1 MKTRLRRAALAPV
14 LVLALGGGVLAAAP
28 AQAVED
34 VTIRLLDV
42 NDYHGRI
49 DANTVK
55 LAGTIEQLR
64 AEAGEAN
71 TLFLSAGDNIGASL
85 FASSVQQDEPTIDV
99 LNALDLAVSGIGN
112 HELDRGF
119 ADLAGRVSDRADF
132 TYLGANVVSRTTG
145 QPALP
150 ASETFEVGGLDVA
163 VIGAV
168 TEEVPSLVSPSGIAD
183 LELTDP
189 VEAVNR
195 TVEQLEASST
205 PPDVVV
211 AAYHEGAGAGTPD
224 GATLE
229 QEVAAGGAFADI
241 VTKTD
246 PEVDAIFTGHTHKQY
261 AWQVPVPG
269 EAGKTRPVLQTG
281 SYGELVGSVDL
292 TVDGETGE
300 VTTTATNVKRTTTD
314 DATLVN
320 RFPRVAQV
328 KAIVDAALAKAKQ
341 IGEQPV
347 AQVSADITT
356 AYAGGNRDDRSSEST
371 LGNLVADAQLSGVK
385 DTPAGAD
392 LAVVNPG
399 GLRNEL
405 LLTGAGGTNA
415 DGVVTF
421 AEANAV
427 LPFANNLSSVRLTGA
442 QLKKVFEQQWQ
453 RDAAGAVPSRPYLQL
468 GTSSNVEYTF
478 DPTRA
483 EGDRI
488 TSLRVDG
495 TLVDAAATY
504 KVAVPSF
511 LASGGDNFRAFA
523 EGTAVDTGLLDYEV
537 WIDHLK
543 AQSPVEPDFARRAVQ
558 VEGLKPTY
566 TEGDALAVTLPRL
579 DLTSLGSPANTSV
592 AVRLVSGG
600 TRRDLGDV
608 PVSGGVARLDQTLP
622 KGVTGTAHLEVKAS
636 PSDTAAVL
644 PSFTIEKVLADAR
657 LDVLTLPFVKRG
669 SFSLLVAGVTGGE
682 GRPTGTVTVTSG
694 DTRLG
699 TARLSCGAAVMLLD
713 TRRLASGRQ
722 VLATTYSGDD
732 TYAPTQR
739 ETTVTVL
746 AKRGR

>member
-1 MKTRLRRAALAPV
+1 MKTRLRRAALAPS
-14 LVLALGGGVLAAAP
+14 LVLALGAGVLAATP
-28 AQAVED
+28 AQAADD

-42 NDYHGRI
+42 NDFHGRI

-55 LAGTIEQLR
+55 VAGTIEQLR

-99 LNALDLAVSGIGN
+99 LNALGLRVSTIGN

-132 TYLGANVVSRTTG
+132 TYLGANVVSKATG
-145 QPALP
+145 EPALP
-150 ASETFEVGGLDVA
+150 AYETFEVGGLDVA
-163 VIGAV
+163 VVGAV
-168 TEEVPSLVSPSGIAD
+168 TEETPSLVSPAGIAD
-183 LELTDP
+183 LEFTDP

-195 TVEQLEASST
+195 TVDELEASPT

-246 PEVDAIFTGHTHKQY
+246 PQVDAIFTGHTHKQY
-261 AWQVPVPG
+261 AWQAPVPG
-269 EAGKTRPVLQTG
+269 EAGRTRPVLQTG
-281 SYGELVGSVDL
+281 SYGEAIGSIDL
-292 TVDGETGE
+292 TVDGDTGA
-300 VTTTATNVKRTTTD
+300 VTSAATNVKRTTTD
-314 DATLVN
+314 DATLVS

-328 KAIVDAALAKAKQ
+328 KTIVDAALAKAKQ
-341 IGEQPV
+341 VGEQPV

-356 AYAGGNRDDRSSEST
+356 AYAGGNRDDRASEST
-371 LGNLVADAQLSGVK
+371 LGNLVADAQLAGVE

-405 LLTGAGGTNA
+405 LFKGTGGTNA

-427 LPFANNLSSVRLTGA
+427 LPFTNNLSSVSLTGA

-468 GTSSNVEYTF
+468 GTSSNVAYTF

-495 TLVDAAATY
+495 KAVDPAATY

-523 EGTAVDTGLLDYEV
+523 EGTSVDTGLLDYEV

-543 AQSPVEPDFARRAVQ
+543 AESPVAPDFARHAVQ
-558 VEGLKPTY
+558 VEGLQQDY
-566 TEGDALAVTLPRL
+566 TEGDALAVTLPKL

-592 AVRLVSGG
+592 AVTLVSGG
-600 TRRDLGDV
+600 TRRDLGEV
-608 PVSGGVARLDQTLP
+608 PVSGGVARLTQTLP

-636 PSDTAAVL
+636 PSGTTAVL
-644 PSFTIEKVLADAR
+644 PSFTIAKALVDAR
-657 LDVLTLPFVKRG
+657 LDVVTVPFVKQG
-669 SFSLLVAGVTGGE
+669 SFSLLVARVRGAE
-682 GRPTGTVTVTSG
+682 GRPTGTVSVTAG
-694 DTRLG
+694 ETRLG
-699 TARLSCGAAVMLLD
+699 SARLSRGAAVLLLD
-713 TRRLASGRQ
+713 TRRLAVGRQ
-722 VLATTYSGDD
+722 VLTTAYSGDA
-732 TYAPTQR
+732 TYKPAQR
-739 ETTVTVL
+739 DTTVTVL

>member
-1 MKTRLRRAALAPV
+1 MKTRLRRAALAPS
-14 LVLALGGGVLAAAP
+14 LVLALGAGVLAATP
-28 AQAVED
+28 AQAADD

-42 NDYHGRI
+42 NDFHGRI

-55 LAGTIEQLR
+55 VAGTIEQLR

-99 LNALDLAVSGIGN
+99 LNALGLRVSTIGN

-132 TYLGANVVSRTTG
+132 TYLGANVVSKATG
-145 QPALP
+145 EPALP
-150 ASETFEVGGLDVA
+150 AYETFEVGGLDVA
-163 VIGAV
+163 VVGAV
-168 TEEVPSLVSPSGIAD
+168 TEETPSLVSPAGIAD
-183 LELTDP
+183 LEFTDP

-195 TVEQLEASST
+195 TVDELEASPT

-246 PEVDAIFTGHTHKQY
+246 PQVDAIFTGHTHKQY
-261 AWQVPVPG
+261 AWQAPVPG
-269 EAGKTRPVLQTG
+269 EAGRTRPVLQTG
-281 SYGELVGSVDL
+281 SYGEAIGSIDL
-292 TVDGETGE
+292 TVDGDTGA
-300 VTTTATNVKRTTTD
+300 VTSAATNVKRTTTD
-314 DATLVN
+314 DATLVS

-328 KAIVDAALAKAKQ
+328 KTIVDAALAKAKQ
-341 IGEQPV
+341 VGEQPV

-356 AYAGGNRDDRSSEST
+356 AYAGGIRDDRASEST
-371 LGNLVADAQLSGVK
+371 LGNLVADAQLAGVE

-405 LLTGAGGTNA
+405 LFKGTGGTNA

-427 LPFANNLSSVRLTGA
+427 LPFTNNLSSVSLTGA

-468 GTSSNVEYTF
+468 GTSSNVAYTF

-495 TLVDAAATY
+495 KAVDPAATY

-523 EGTAVDTGLLDYEV
+523 EGTSVDTGLLDYEV

-543 AQSPVEPDFARRAVQ
+543 AESPVAPDFARHAVQ
-558 VEGLKPTY
+558 VEGLQQDY
-566 TEGDALAVTLPRL
+566 TEGDALAVTLPKL

-592 AVRLVSGG
+592 AVTLVSGG
-600 TRRDLGDV
+600 TRRDLGEV
-608 PVSGGVARLDQTLP
+608 PVSGGVARLTQTLP

-636 PSDTAAVL
+636 PSGTTAVL
-644 PSFTIEKVLADAR
+644 PSFTIAKALVDAR
-657 LDVLTLPFVKRG
+657 LDVVTVPFVKQG
-669 SFSLLVAGVTGGE
+669 SFSLLVARVRGAE
-682 GRPTGTVTVTSG
+682 GRPTGTVSVTAG
-694 DTRLG
+694 ETRLG
-699 TARLSCGAAVMLLD
+699 SARLSRGAAVLLLD
-713 TRRLASGRQ
+713 TRRLAVGRQ
-722 VLATTYSGDD
+722 VLTTAYSGDA
-732 TYAPTQR
+732 TYKPAQR
-739 ETTVTVL
+739 DTTVTVL